1 MRIGMILDKQFPPD
15 PRVENEA
22 ISLIE
27 AGHQVFLF
35 CLSYDKYPLQEKVNG
50 INVCRFS
57 SSKLE
62 YKLSALAYSFPFYSK
77 IMEKKIGYFL
87 SENNIEVIHIH
98 DIQIAQAV
106 FNANKQFQLP
116 TVLDLHENRPEI
128 MKFYPHLKTFPGKYL
143 ISPKVWKNKEEVFVN
158 KAKKV
163 VVVTNEAREEILS
176 RTHIVSNDICVVPNT
191 VRKGFFK
198 APKIDANLVKEFD
211 NKFVLLYIGD
221 TGDRRGL
228 STAIATL
235 HSLKN
240 DIPEI
245 LLVIVGASTNDS
257 NLLQQVKDLSL
268 ENYVD
273 FRGWQ
278 DASTFASY
286 ISSSAICI
294 SPLHQNRHHDTTYAN
309 KIFQYMSFGKPV
321 LVSDV
326 KAQKNVIEHANA
338 GLIHKER
345 DSEDFALKVNELY
358 ANDGYR
364 IKLGE
369 NGKYFV
375 QNEFYW
381 EKTSKELI
389 KLYSDIKS

>member
-1 MRIGMILDKQFPPD
+1 MILDKQFPPD

-22 ISLIE
+22 VSLIE
-27 AGHQVFLF
+27 EGHKVFLF
-35 CLSYDKYPLQEKVNG
+35 CLSYDKYPLQEKANG
-50 INVCRFS
+50 INVCRFP

-62 YKLSALAYSFPFYSK
+62 YKLSALAYSFPFYTK
-77 IMEKKIGYFL
+77 IMEKKIGHFL

-98 DIQIAQAV
+98 DIQIARAV
-106 FNANKQFQLP
+106 FNANKHFELP

-128 MKFYPHLKTFPGKYL
+128 MKFYSHLKTFPGKYL

-158 KAKKV
+158 RSKKV
-163 VVVTNEAREEILS
+163 VVVTNEAKEELLS
-176 RTHIVSNDICVVPNT
+176 RTHIVSNDIYVVPNT
-191 VRKGFFK
+191 VRKEFFK
-198 APKIDANLVKEFD
+198 APKIDANLINEFD

-228 STAIATL
+228 STAIAAL
-235 HSLKN
+235 QSLKN

-257 NLLQQVKDLSL
+257 NLQQQVKDLDL

-286 ISSSAICI
+286 ISASAICI
-294 SPLHQNRHHDTTYAN
+294 SPLHKNPHHDTTYAN

-326 KAQKNVIEHANA
+326 TAQQNIVENANA
-338 GLIHKER
+338 GAVHIER
-345 DSEDFALKVNELY
+345 NSDDFTLKILELY
-358 ANDGYR
+358 ANDGHR

-389 KLYSDIKS
+389 KLYSDIES